1 MDQTQIPIWI
11 YVIASAAT
19 GAIVSSSLRLIGQW
33 RERKWRRKEVL
44 LKQSSLLAVEHVNKM
59 LKVAEVSGQK
69 VTIKPHMYHTANF
82 YKWLDHLIDKN
93 ELPEEA
99 KPKSDRELG
108 L

>member
-1 MDQTQIPIWI
+1 MDQTQIPIWV

-19 GAIVSSSLRLIGQW
+19 GALVSSLLTLFGQW
-33 RERKWRRKEVL
+33 QERKWRRKELL
-44 LKQSSLLAVEHVNKM
+44 LKEAVLLAVEHTNKL
-59 LKVAEVSGQK
+59 LKASEISGQK
-69 VTIKPHMYHTANF
+69 VTISPHIYHTANL

-99 KPKSDRELG
+99 KPKPDRELG